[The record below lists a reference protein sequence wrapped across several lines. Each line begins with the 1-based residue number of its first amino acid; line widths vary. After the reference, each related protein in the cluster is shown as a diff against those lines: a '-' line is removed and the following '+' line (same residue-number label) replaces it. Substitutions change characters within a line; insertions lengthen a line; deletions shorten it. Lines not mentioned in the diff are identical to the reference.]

1 MTRLR
6 PRAPEGSEQPPV
18 LRGFEHIRRYWDRA
32 NNSFAA
38 KILPGEYYVTC
49 ADEAVITSLGSC
61 VSACIRDR
69 VFGIGGMN
77 HFMLPEAG
85 GNKSIHAGDVT
96 EAARYGS
103 FAMEQL
109 INEILK
115 AGGRR
120 ENFEVKLVGGG
131 QVIASM
137 SSHVGDRNIAFAREY
152 VEKEGLTVI
161 GEDLGGASPRRVVYF
176 PATGKVRVKKLR
188 SQEVLAQERAYQ
200 DQVSHQKIEDDIE
213 LF

>member
-1 MTRLR
+1 MLPAR
-6 PRAPEGSEQPPV
+6 PIPEGKEQPPV
-18 LRGFEHIRRYWDRA
+18 LRGFEHIRRYWDRSQ
-32 NNSFAA
+32 NSFAA
-38 KILPGEYYVTC
+38 KILPGEYYVTR

-61 VSACIRDR
+61 VSACIRDK
-69 VFGIGGMN
+69 VFGMGGMN

-85 GNKSIHAGDVT
+85 KNMAVHAGDLT

-120 ENFEVKLVGGG
+120 ENLEVKLVGGG

-137 SSHVGDRNIAFAREY
+137 SSNVGGRNIEFAKEY
-152 VEKEGLTVI
+152 INKEGLVVA
-161 GEDLGGASPRRVVYF
+161 GSDLGGVAPRRVVYF

-188 SQEVLAQERAYQ
+188 SQEVINQERAYQ
-200 DQVSHQKIEDDIE
+200 DKVDHQHIKDDIE

>member
-1 MTRLR
+1 MQRLVR
-6 PRAPEGSEQPPV
+6 PPEGHKQPPV
-18 LRGFEHIRRYWDRA
+18 LRGFEHVRRYWDRTHHT
-32 NNSFAA
+32 FAA
-38 KILPGEYYVTC
+38 KILPGEFYVTQS
-49 ADEAVITSLGSC
+49 DEAVITSLGSC

-69 VFGIGGMN
+69 IYHVGGMN

-85 GNKSIHAGDVT
+85 GSVALNGGCPS

-120 ENFEVKLVGGG
+120 ENLEVKLVGGG
-131 QVIASM
+131 RVLANMTTDIGGKNIRFVQEYL
-137 SSHVGDRNIAFAREY
+137 RN
-152 VEKEGLTVI
+152 EGFEVA
-161 GEDLGGASPRRVVYF
+161 GEDLGGTWPRRVVYF

-188 SQEVLAQERAYQ
+188 GQEVLSQERAYQ
-200 DQVSHQKIEDDIE
+200 DRISHQHIEGDIE

>member
-1 MTRLR
+1 MAFQQR
-6 PRAPEGSEQPPV
+6 PVPTGQQQVPV

-32 NNSFAA
+32 HNCFAA

-49 ADEAVITSLGSC
+49 SDEAVITSLGSC

-69 VFGIGGMN
+69 VFGVGGMN
-77 HFMLPEAG
+77 HFMLPEAAG
-85 GNKSIHAGDVT
+85 HKKVHAGDLT

-103 FAMEQL
+103 YAMEQL
-109 INEILK
+109 INEVLK

-120 ENFEVKLVGGG
+120 ENLEVKLVGGG
-131 QVIASM
+131 KVIAAMDSD
-137 SSHVGDRNIAFAREY
+137 VGKRNIDFALEY
-152 VEKEGLTVI
+152 IAKDGLTVA
-161 GEDLGGASPRRVVYF
+161 GSDLGGESPRRVVYF

-188 SQEVLAQERAYQ
+188 SQEVLAQERAYR
-200 DQVSHQKIEDDIE
+200 DKVSHQPIEGDIE

>member
-1 MTRLR
+1 MVSVRT
-6 PRAPEGSEQPPV
+6 APEGKEQPPV
-18 LRGFEHIRRYWDRA
+18 LHGFEHIRRYWDRSHS
-32 NNSFAA
+32 SFAA

-69 VFGIGGMN
+69 VFGVGGMN

-85 GNKSIHAGDVT
+85 ENTAVHAGDLT

-120 ENFEVKLVGGG
+120 ENLEVKLVGGG
-131 QVIASM
+131 QVIATM
-137 SSHVGDRNIAFAREY
+137 SSNVGDRNIEFAKEY
-152 VEKEGLTVI
+152 IDKEGLSVT
-161 GEDLGGASPRRVVYF
+161 GSDLGGTWPRRVVYF
-176 PATGKVRVKKLR
+176 PASGKVRVKKLR
-188 SQEVLAQERAYQ
+188 SQEVIAQEKAYQ
-200 DQVSHQKIEDDIE
+200 DQIDHQHIKDDIE

>member
-1 MTRLR
+1 MAIQRSI
-6 PRAPEGSEQPPV
+6 PADKEQPPV

-32 NNSFAA
+32 QNCFAA
-38 KILPGEYYVTC
+38 KILPGEFYVTC

-69 VFGIGGMN
+69 VFGVGGMN
-77 HFMLPEAG
+77 HFMLPEAADH
-85 GNKSIHAGDVT
+85 NQIHAGDLT

-103 FAMEQL
+103 YAMEQL

-120 ENFEVKLVGGG
+120 ENLEVKLVGGG
-131 QVIASM
+131 QVIAVM
-137 SSHVGDRNIAFAREY
+137 DSSVGKRNIDFAREY
-152 VEKEGLTVI
+152 IVKDGLTVT
-161 GEDLGGASPRRVVYF
+161 GSDLGGEWPRRVVYF
-176 PATGKVRVKKLR
+176 PASGKVRVKKLR
-188 SQEVLAQERAYQ
+188 SQEVLAQERVYH
-200 DQVSHQKIEDDIE
+200 DKVSHQHIEGNVE

>member
-1 MTRLR
+1 MSCLR
-6 PRAPEGSEQPPV
+6 HVPEGKEQPPV
-18 LRGFEHIRRYWDRA
+18 LRGFEHIRRYWDRSQD
-32 NNSFAA
+32 SFAA

-69 VFGIGGMN
+69 VFGVGGMN
-77 HFMLPEAG
+77 HFMLPEAAE
-85 GNKSIHAGDVT
+85 NKAVHAGDLT

-120 ENFEVKLVGGG
+120 ENLEVKLVGGG
-131 QVIASM
+131 QVIAAM
-137 SSHVGDRNIAFAREY
+137 SSNVGDRNIDFAKEY
-152 VEKEGLTVI
+152 IDNEGLTVA
-161 GEDLGGASPRRVVYF
+161 GSDLGGTSPRRVVYF

-188 SQEVLAQERAYQ
+188 SQEVISQEQAYQ
-200 DQVSHQKIEDDIE
+200 DKVSHQHIKDDIE

>member
-1 MTRLR
+1 MPPLR
-6 PRAPEGSEQPPV
+6 SAPAGQEQPRV
-18 LRGFEHIRRYWDRA
+18 LRGFEHIRRYWDRSHG
-32 NNSFAA
+32 SFAA

-69 VFGIGGMN
+69 VFGVGGMN
-77 HFMLPEAG
+77 HFMLPEAAG
-85 GNKSIHAGDVT
+85 HKQVHAGELT

-120 ENFEVKLVGGG
+120 ENLEVKLVGGG
-131 QVIASM
+131 RVIAAMDSD
-137 SSHVGDRNIAFAREY
+137 VGKRNIDFAREY
-152 VEKEGLTVI
+152 IANDGLTVA
-161 GEDLGGASPRRVVYF
+161 GSDLGGTWPRRVVYF
-176 PATGKVRVKKLR
+176 PASGKVRVKKLR

-200 DQVSHQKIEDDIE
+200 NQVSSQPIDGDIE